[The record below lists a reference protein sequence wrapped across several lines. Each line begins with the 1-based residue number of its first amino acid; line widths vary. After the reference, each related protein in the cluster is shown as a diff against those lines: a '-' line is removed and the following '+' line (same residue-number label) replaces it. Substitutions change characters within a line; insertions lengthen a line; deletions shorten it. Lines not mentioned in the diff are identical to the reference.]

1 MELLRQKRIAQIDHT
16 EPQSVVAALDGLY
29 HDEHIDVAI
38 RCGIFKSA
46 YVIQHSHHELLP
58 EWQEFDMVV
67 WPTEIDIHSA
77 TESDLINYYDKVL
90 EDDFL
95 ERQLQMLPSDFSLE
109 ANNYILDIDLDVF
122 KTKRSLKPKSCEIL
136 KKMVDNSVGVTIAME
151 SEWVQRLSK
160 EDDLTAI
167 YMLEQLVDLLED

>member
-1 MELLRQKRIAQIDHT
+1 
-16 EPQSVVAALDGLY
+16 
-29 HDEHIDVAI
+29 
-38 RCGIFKSA
+38 
-46 YVIQHSHHELLP
+46 
-58 EWQEFDMVV
+58 
-67 WPTEIDIHSA
+67 
-77 TESDLINYYDKVL
+77 
-90 EDDFL
+90 
-95 ERQLQMLPSDFSLE
+95 MLPSDFSLE

>member
-90 EDDFL
+90 ETTFWNDNCKCCPVIFHWK
-95 ERQLQMLPSDFSLE
+95 PTTTFS
-109 ANNYILDIDLDVF
+109 
-122 KTKRSLKPKSCEIL
+122 TS
-136 KKMVDNSVGVTIAME
+136 T
-151 SEWVQRLSK
+151 
-160 EDDLTAI
+160 
-167 YMLEQLVDLLED
+167 